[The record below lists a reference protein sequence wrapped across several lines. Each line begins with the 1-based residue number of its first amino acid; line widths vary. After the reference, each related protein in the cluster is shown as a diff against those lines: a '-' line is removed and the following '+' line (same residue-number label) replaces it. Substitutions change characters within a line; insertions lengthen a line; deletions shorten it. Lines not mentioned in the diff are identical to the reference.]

1 MIRLTFLFCLFAT
14 VGEAQFTPVFEIP
27 SNYSGFDIE
36 AFEMNDNGDMMLI
49 TEPYNGGPTINKM
62 VYTSTDFGQSWD
74 STLFLNQ
81 SMMRDNACV
90 TDGGNLYFTTLI
102 SVPSTTNPPG
112 YIKRVLHSSQDNG
125 VTWLESEIDSID
137 GSLRDRS
144 LSFINDSTG
153 MFFYQQG
160 MYFTNDY
167 GQNWQHVDTIYPNSL
182 GFLEDRFVYHGNLNL
197 YTYDPISG
205 NRQAQPFDPLCEGFV
220 YQVEFHND
228 ILYSALRAWNGHD
241 LGPPYN
247 GNFASLNM
255 DALPLGAQNAIHFP
269 QRYAFIDLSITN
281 SCIHIVLDGRYVRS
295 CDGGET
301 FYDVDAFNGN
311 INENVRFMEF
321 VNDSVGYLVSQNLIT
336 YDWHL
341 WETTNGGGVNGAQV
355 LTNTLT
361 ANLVEENQN
370 LSFEL
375 YPNPSKNTVNI
386 VSSELIRELVVYSMD
401 GKLVASQKV
410 NSKTTTIDISSFPK
424 GNYVVK
430 VATENSIGHSKI
442 VKL

>member
-1 MIRLTFLFCLFAT
+1 MIRLTFLFCLLAT
-14 VGEAQFTPVFEIP
+14 VGEAQFTQVFEIP
-27 SNYSGFDIE
+27 SNYSMFDIKV
-36 AFEMNDNGDMMLI
+36 FEMNDNGDMIII
-49 TEPYNGGPTINKM
+49 TEPYNGGSSINAM
-62 VYTSTDFGQSWD
+62 AYNSTDYGQSWD

-81 SMMRDNACV
+81 TIMRDNACV
-90 TDGGNLYFTTLI
+90 TEGGNLYFSTLI
-102 SVPSTTNPPG
+102 NVYSTTNPP
-112 YIKRVLHSSQDNG
+112 YQRKVLHSSMDNG
-125 VTWLESEIDSID
+125 LTWTEKTIDSIQ
-137 GSLRDRS
+137 GFNKERS

-182 GFLEDRFVYHGNLNL
+182 GFLDNRFVYHAGLNL
-197 YTYDPISG
+197 YTYDAISG
-205 NRQAQPFDPLCEGFV
+205 DRHSQPFERFCDGFV

-228 ILYSALRAWNGHD
+228 ILYSVLRASNGHV

-255 DALPLGAQNAIHFP
+255 DVLPLGAQNAIHFP

-311 INENVRFMEF
+311 MNENVRFMEF
-321 VNDSVGYLVSQNLIT
+321 VNDTLGYLVSQNLIT

-386 VSSELIRELVVYSMD
+386 VSHELIRELVVFSMD
-401 GKLVASQKV
+401 GKIISSQKV
-410 NSKTTTIDISSFPK
+410 NSKTTTLDISSFPK

-430 VATENSIGHSKI
+430 VATENAIGHSKI
-442 VKL
+442 VKI